1 MAYEL
6 FIGLRYL
13 KAKRK
18 QTFISVIT
26 FISILGITVGVTALI
41 IVLSVMTGFEEN
53 LREKILGISANVVV
67 TELGAPMKGYR
78 EVSSRVSA
86 QKNRSMAKPVL
97 RPARAEYLRPRR
109 SMRKR
114 RGAAS
119 ARVANSRPAAS
130 HRRSSS
136 ARVGLVPR
144 RSTAM
149 TSTGPRLKPSEAPS
163 APAQPAARPA
173 RSSGMLG
180 PPGGV
185 N

>member
-26 FISILGITVGVTALI
+26 FTSILGITVGVTALI

-78 EVSSRVSA
+78 EVSNRVLDVPGVVGATPFTYNQAMISA
-86 QKNRSMAKPVL
+86 ADGGIGAGIRGLDPDT
-97 RPARAEYLRPRR
+97 RRPR
-109 SMRKR
+109 
-114 RGAAS
+114 
-119 ARVANSRPAAS
+119 
-130 HRRSSS
+130 
-136 ARVGLVPR
+136 
-144 RSTAM
+144 
-149 TSTGPRLKPSEAPS
+149 PRLLPE
-163 APAQPAARPA
+163 R
-173 RSSGMLG
+173 
-180 PPGGV
+180 
-185 N
+185 